1 MTALTALLTVLTLIA
16 LLIAITVAIAI
27 YLPEKKLQRWINAPN
42 RRARR

>member
-27 YLPEKKLQRWINAPN
+27 YVPEEKLQRRINAQN